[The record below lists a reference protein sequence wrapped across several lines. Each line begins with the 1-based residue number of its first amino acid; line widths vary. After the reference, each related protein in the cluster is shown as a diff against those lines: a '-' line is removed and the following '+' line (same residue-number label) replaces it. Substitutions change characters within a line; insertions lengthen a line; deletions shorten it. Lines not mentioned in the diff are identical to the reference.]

1 MVGGLDKYFQIVK
14 CFRDE
19 DLRADRQPEFT
30 QIDCEMSFV
39 EQEDIIQTFEGLAK
53 HLLKELKGL
62 DFGAFPRMTYAE
74 AMKTYG
80 NDKPDIRFGMKFGE
94 LNDLAQHRDFKVF
107 NEAELVVGIAVPG
120 ANSYTRKEIDALVEW
135 VKRPTDRCNRL
146 GICKMQ

>member
-1 MVGGLDKYFQIVK
+1 
-14 CFRDE
+14 
-19 DLRADRQPEFT
+19 
-30 QIDCEMSFV
+30 MSFV
-39 EQEDIIQTFEGLAK
+39 EQEDVISTFEGLAK

-135 VKRPTDRCNRL
+135 VKTSASRRFRN